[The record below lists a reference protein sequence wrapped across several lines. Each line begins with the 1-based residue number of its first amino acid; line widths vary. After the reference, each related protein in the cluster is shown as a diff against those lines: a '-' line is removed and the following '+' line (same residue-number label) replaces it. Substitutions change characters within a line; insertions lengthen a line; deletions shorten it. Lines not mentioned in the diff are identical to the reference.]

1 MHLAA
6 CPVRTQSFAPVA
18 LYRVS
23 LPFAERLDPL
33 QGRRGFVLSR
43 ALSDR
48 RVWVNSR
55 LLAWVLLPDGW
66 QGLVQSGALDSPDI
80 RLNRVREA
88 GERAWAQLGGQ
99 GGLWAFGG
107 HLTQLAG
114 VNTPREAGRELV
126 LAPVRCGLA
135 RRIADYPFW
144 DAVWLDAPTT
154 LPAHTSSAST
164 T

>member
-1 MHLAA
+1 MRIAT
-6 CPVRTQSFAPVA
+6 CPARTQASAPVA
-18 LYRVS
+18 LYRAS

-66 QGLVQSGALDSPDI
+66 QGIVQTGALDSPDI

-88 GERAWAQLGGQ
+88 GERAWTQLGGQ

-107 HLTQLAG
+107 RMVALADSLA
-114 VNTPREAGRELV
+114 PRDAARELV
-126 LAPVRCGLA
+126 MAPLRSGLA
-135 RRIADYPFW
+135 SRVGDYPFW
-144 DAVWLDAPTT
+144 DAVWLDPT
-154 LPAHTSSAST
+154 PALRAGPSSAST
-164 T
+164 R